1 MIDYVTRYVENK
13 LKPEMAHETGSRQN
27 FTKICGPKFFL
38 ENSDQVDKFSEISI
52 FENRKFREFS
62 AATRENGEI

>member
-1 MIDYVTRYVENK
+1 M
-13 LKPEMAHETGSRQN
+13 LKTSLNRKAHKTGSRQN
-27 FTKICGPKFFL
+27 FAKICGPKFFS

-62 AATRENGEI
+62 AGTRENGEI